1 MSFQDLLSKSVDSVE
16 RPAPLPEG
24 TYEVLIKAHN
34 FGESDRKKTPYCEF
48 EYQLMATGLDVDKE
62 RLDSALKG
70 KPLSERS
77 IRDSFYITEKA
88 LPRLR
93 EFLERAGVNI
103 VGRPFTQCIPE
114 AIGRRV
120 LIFVKQ
126 EAGEGDVI
134 YNNASKYA
142 ALE

>member
-1 MSFQDLLSKSVDSVE
+1 MSFQDLLNKSVDSVE

-24 TYEVLIKAHN
+24 TYEVLTKAYA
-34 FGESDRKKTPYCEF
+34 FVESAQKKTPGVEF
-48 EYQLMATGLDVDKE
+48 EFQLMGAGLDVDKE
-62 RLDSALKG
+62 RLEGALKG
-70 KPLSERS
+70 KAISDRT
-77 IRDSFYITEKA
+77 IRESFWITEKA

-114 AIGRRV
+114 AVGRRIRV
-120 LIFVKQ
+120 YVKQ
-126 EAGEGDVI
+126 ETGEGDNV
-134 YNNASKYA
+134 YNNISKFA